1 MNSELIMN
9 SDVLD
14 IVFEKR
20 NKLYGAYALRKFYN
34 SRLIK
39 SISITLGAVGILSAF
54 TFIPDIE
61 HVLIPFTEVTMGTV
75 VKPKKPDAKKEIPK
89 QPLKS
94 AQSSQKKLLNP
105 VISDDKIKPDSM
117 PEIKPAELIGSANII
132 VAGADSKG
140 IIGEPSFVSDG
151 GGEAVALPAAALT
164 AIDITAPIDNPEK
177 EPVYPGGINALK
189 KFLERNL
196 VNPTAMEQGE
206 MVAVQVKFVVGYD
219 GKLQK
224 FTIVKDGGD
233 IFNNEVI
240 RVLKKMPQWVP
251 GKSKVQN
258 VAVYFT
264 IPIKFVPAD

>member
-34 SRLIK
+34 NRLIK
-39 SISITLGAVGILSAF
+39 SIGITLGAVTILSAV
-54 TFIPDIE
+54 TFIPDKE
-61 HVLIPFTEVTMGTV
+61 HVLIPFIEVTMGSV
-75 VKPKKPDAKKEIPK
+75 IKPKEPDAKKEIPK
-89 QPLKS
+89 EPLKS
-94 AQSSQKKLLNP
+94 AQSSQKKLLNL
-105 VISDDKIKPDSM
+105 VIVDDKMKADSIQD
-117 PEIKPAELIGSANII
+117 IKPADIIGSNNIV
-132 VAGADSKG
+132 VAGTDEKG
-140 IIGEPSFVSDG
+140 IIGEPSFVSG
-151 GGEAVALPAAALT
+151 GDEAVAPMAPALPVTDAT
-164 AIDITAPIDNPEK
+164 TPIDNPEI

-206 MVAVQVKFVVGYD
+206 MVAVHVKFVVGYD

-224 FTIVKDGGD
+224 FMVVKDGGD

-251 GKSKVQN
+251 GKSKGQN

>member
-1 MNSELIMN
+1 MN

-39 SISITLGAVGILSAF
+39 SISITLGAVTILSAF
-54 TFIPDIE
+54 TFIPD
-61 HVLIPFTEVTMGTV
+61 
-75 VKPKKPDAKKEIPK
+75 KKMRTTADTSFIICTIGKIQSPEAKSKLPK
-89 QPLKS
+89 QKIKS
-94 AQSSQKKLLNP
+94 TLSSQKKFTIPL
-105 VISDDKIKPDSM
+105 ITDSIDKSDFLQTIKPTDLPGAM
-117 PEIKPAELIGSANII
+117 NIAI
-132 VAGADSKG
+132 QGKEEPG
-140 IIGEPSFVSDG
+140 IIGEPSDVSG
-151 GGEAVALPAAALT
+151 GSGEAVAPVAPALPA
-164 AIDITAPIDNPEK
+164 IDATTPIDNPEI

-196 VNPTAMEQGE
+196 VNPTEMEQGE
-206 MVAVQVKFVVGYD
+206 MVAVHVKFVVGYD

-224 FTIVKDGGD
+224 FTVVKDGGD

-251 GKSKVQN
+251 GKSKGQN